1 MKIHRLTDNRR
12 VQNLVKKETQALRFK
27 DFVLSVK
34 CAADFPHRI
43 AELDDLMMVLLNKNL
58 YGVMKPLNV
67 YSGSFEVLEGFED
80 VFKGLASEHGFNACE
95 MIECQ

>member
-1 MKIHRLTDNRR
+1 MKIHKLTDNKR
-12 VQNLVKKETQALRFK
+12 VQNLIKNETQTLRFK

-34 CAADFPHRI
+34 CTTDFPHRI
-43 AELDDLMMVLLNKNL
+43 AELDNLMMVLLNKNL
-58 YGVMKPLNV
+58 YSVMKPLNI
-67 YSGSFEVLEGFED
+67 YLGSFEVLEGFED